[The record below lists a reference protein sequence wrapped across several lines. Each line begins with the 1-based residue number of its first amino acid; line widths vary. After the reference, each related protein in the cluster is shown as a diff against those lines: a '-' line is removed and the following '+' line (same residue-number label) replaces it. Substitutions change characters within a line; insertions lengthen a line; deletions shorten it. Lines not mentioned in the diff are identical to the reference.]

1 MMVVN
6 LSPVGFI
13 FLGITDP
20 MRLKLIKRGVFWQ
33 ACDSSNKV
41 YKQSMTKRYIIDFI
55 NAYAS
60 QNKDIKFS
68 VKII

>member
-1 MMVVN
+1 
-6 LSPVGFI
+6 
-13 FLGITDP
+13 